1 MFEPLPAL
9 IRLRR
14 EQLGLTLDSLSAL
27 AGISRSRLAVLEKG
41 DDNISLE
48 LLVKVANALGLKE
61 IRIGGLEVRAA
72 TPEFNALLVAAE
84 AIQAARKIIHQA
96 ANAGADLDRVAAPL
110 SALLAPVLPPVTER
124 DALHHFGEPPD
135 ASGVPRQ
142 TTPTPRRRTGGRRS

>member
-14 EQLGLTLDSLSAL
+14 EQLGLTLDALSAL
-27 AGISRSRLAVLEKG
+27 AGVSRSRLAVLEKG

-72 TPEFNALLVAAE
+72 TPEFSTLVAAAE
-84 AIQAARKIIHQA
+84 AIQAARKIILQA
-96 ANAGADLDRVAAPL
+96 ASAGADLERAAAPV

-135 ASGVPRQ
+135 GSDVKLQ
-142 TTPTPRRRTGGRRS
+142 TKPTPRRRAGGRRS